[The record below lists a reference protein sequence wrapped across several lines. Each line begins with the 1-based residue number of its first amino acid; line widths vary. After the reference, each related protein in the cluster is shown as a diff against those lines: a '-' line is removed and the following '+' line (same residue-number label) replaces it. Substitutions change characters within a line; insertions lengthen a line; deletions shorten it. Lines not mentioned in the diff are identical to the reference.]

1 MGGTFSK
8 SVNNNNNRC
17 CLYQP
22 LKERSTLRMLYE
34 PHILDDSQLEAV
46 MYISKSAS
54 VYSAKAKSRLASKLS
69 PEKINFILEYIE
81 HTCPM
86 MIHFNLHKLSVM
98 LKDSHYRNGHETDS
112 LYGVYGVCGSR
123 REAEERMFSKA
134 SNYGTC
140 PDSKLP
146 KYGVLDLYNEGCP
159 LRSCGGYGK
168 GIFILSSDIRNRV
181 TISNGDSLAIRDKTR
196 FGTCDQFAHILN
208 TFSEAKLLRILRS
221 AKGKGECAYT
231 SRSFGYKEIQIHGM
245 VKFGRDIVELRIPK
259 DSSEY
264 IKANAEKF
272 ANRFNV
278 KLSHY

>member
-8 SVNNNNNRC
+8 NINNNNQC
-17 CLYQP
+17 CLSQP
-22 LKERSTLRMLYE
+22 VKERSTLRMLYE

-46 MYISKSAS
+46 IYISKSAS
-54 VYSAKAKSRLASKLS
+54 VNSAKAKSRLASKLPS
-69 PEKINFILEYIE
+69 EKINFILEYIE

-98 LKDSHYRNGHETDS
+98 LKDSHYRNGHEIGS
-112 LYGVYGVCGSR
+112 LYGCCSNR
-123 REAEERMFSKA
+123 RQAEERMFSKA

-159 LRSCGGYGK
+159 LRSCEGYGK

-208 TFSEAKLLRILRS
+208 SFSEAKLLRILRS
-221 AKGKGECAYT
+221 AKGKGACAYT

-264 IKANAEKF
+264 IEANAEKF
-272 ANRFNV
+272 ANRFNI